1 MAKINDEKKKLEA
14 LIKKQIK
21 DIREEKKNHLM
32 QARICTYN
40 IARLQERLKELK
52 K

>member
-1 MAKINDEKKKLEA
+1 MARINDEKKKLEA

-32 QARICTYN
+32 
-40 IARLQERLKELK
+40 
-52 K
+52 